1 VRIGKA
7 LGVRTLLA
15 WGLALVVGAGVVGVW
30 AITGES
36 HHRGRHAL
44 VEDGRPTDCVLPPTE
59 FEVAPVESEPG
70 VMLTR

>member
-1 VRIGKA
+1 MRIGKI
-7 LGVRTLLA
+7 LTVRTLLA

-36 HHRGRHAL
+36 HHRTRHPLA
-44 VEDGRPTDCVLPPTE
+44 EDGRPTDCVLPLTE